1 MVMTLNKVMII
12 GNAGK
17 DPELRHLD
25 NGVSVVVLPVATTE
39 RYKDKSGETKE
50 QTEWHTIVF
59 WRQLAE
65 FTERYVRKGSQLFIE
80 GRLRTRN
87 WEDQSGNKKYVTEI
101 VANNI
106 RLLGRR
112 PENSNNNNNGHH
124 NFAAQ
129 QTVEA
134 KTEEIIA
141 DESNIDDDLPF

>member
-1 MVMTLNKVMII
+1 MTLNKVMII

-25 NGVSVVVLPVATTE
+25 NGVSVVTLPVATTE
-39 RYKDKSGETKE
+39 RYKDKNGDTKE
-50 QTEWHTIVF
+50 QTEWHNVVF

-65 FTERYVRKGSQLFIE
+65 FAEKYVRKGSQLFIE

-101 VANNI
+101 VADNI

-112 PENSNNNNNGHH
+112 PDSNNNNGH
-124 NFAAQ
+124 NNIAAQ
-129 QTVEA
+129 NTVET
-134 KTEEIIA
+134 KTEEIVV
-141 DESNIDDDLPF
+141 DETAIDDDLPF

>member
-17 DPELRHLD
+17 DPEIRHLD
-25 NGVSVVVLPVATTE
+25 NGVSVVTLPVATTE
-39 RYKDKSGETKE
+39 RYKDKNGETKE
-50 QTEWHTIVF
+50 QTEWHNVVF

-65 FTERYVRKGSQLFIE
+65 FTEKYVKKGSQLFIE

-101 VANNI
+101 VADNI

-112 PENSNNNNNGHH
+112 PENNNGTNNHIVTQH
-124 NFAAQ
+124 
-129 QTVEA
+129 
-134 KTEEIIA
+134 TEQKPEELIT
-141 DESNIDDDLPF
+141 DVVSIDDDLPF

>member
-1 MVMTLNKVMII
+1 MTLNKVMII

-25 NGVSVVVLPVATTE
+25 NGVSVVTLPVATTE
-39 RYKDKSGETKE
+39 RYKDKNGDTKE
-50 QTEWHTIVF
+50 QTEWHNIVF

-65 FTERYVRKGSQLFIE
+65 FAEKYVRKGSQLFIE

-101 VANNI
+101 VADNI

-112 PENSNNNNNGHH
+112 PDSNNNGNN
-124 NFAAQ
+124 NVAAQ
-129 QTVEA
+129 HAVET
-134 KTEEIIA
+134 KPEEIIA
-141 DESNIDDDLPF
+141 AETAIDDDLPF